1 MTDSVPSAAPA
12 IEPAIEVAMGIL
24 MARRGCTTDEA
35 FALLSDAARGHDM
48 GVSDLAACLAADQ
61 ELR

>member
-1 MTDSVPSAAPA
+1 VPSAAPA
-12 IEPAIEVAMGIL
+12 IESLIVVAMDIL
-24 MARRGCTTDEA
+24 MARRSCTTDDA

-48 GVSDLAACLAADQ
+48 SVSDQAACLVADQ